1 MRKNCIIKSKVKQRV
16 IGLFL
21 RSYRLIKY
29 KIYEYGYV
37 RSKTVTHRKCV
48 RVLTSVF
55 TIAQSVTRNIE
66 HLISWLK
73 KISSE
78 QLLFEFPV
86 KLAAARMCEKCSLYL
101 IYNIV
106 SFSSMVKKKG
116 TIFMK
121 DKLNMDL

>member
-1 MRKNCIIKSKVKQRV
+1 M
-16 IGLFL
+16 
-21 RSYRLIKY
+21 
-29 KIYEYGYV
+29 
-37 RSKTVTHRKCV
+37 RSKTVTHRECV

-86 KLAAARMCEKCSLYL
+86 KLAAARMREKCSLYL

-106 SFSSMVKKKG
+106 SFSSIAKKTG

-121 DKLNMDL
+121 NKLNMDL

>member
-1 MRKNCIIKSKVKQRV
+1 M
-16 IGLFL
+16 FL

-106 SFSSMVKKKG
+106 SFSSMAKKKWNHFHERQIEYG
-116 TIFMK
+116 LIVK
-121 DKLNMDL
+121 YLEILAY

>member
-1 MRKNCIIKSKVKQRV
+1 M
-16 IGLFL
+16 
-21 RSYRLIKY
+21 
-29 KIYEYGYV
+29 

-86 KLAAARMCEKCSLYL
+86 KLAGARMCEKCSLYL

>member
-1 MRKNCIIKSKVKQRV
+1 M
-16 IGLFL
+16 
-21 RSYRLIKY
+21 
-29 KIYEYGYV
+29 
-37 RSKTVTHRKCV
+37 

-86 KLAAARMCEKCSLYL
+86 KLAGARMCEKCSLYL

-106 SFSSMVKKKG
+106 SFSSMAKKKWNHFHERQIEYG
-116 TIFMK
+116 LIVK
-121 DKLNMDL
+121 YLEILAY